1 MVGNLGIYHLLI
13 PKIDV
18 ILITIRT
25 AEQGAT
31 IDKPIKERSD
41 KIAICMLGEE
51 DYKTLGLK
59 NGDKVEVKT
68 EYGSVVVRAVN
79 SSEMS
84 KGIAAIPVGPW
95 ASRVVGISKG
105 KPVPHFKNIKATV
118 ERTESKITSVA

>member
-1 MVGNLGIYHLLI
+1 LGIYHLLI

-25 AEQGAT
+25 AEQGAA
-31 IDKPIKERSD
+31 IDKPIKERYD
-41 KIAICMLGEE
+41 QTAVCMLSKE
-51 DYKTLGLK
+51 DHKTLELK
-59 NGDKVEVKT
+59 NGDRVEVKT
-68 EYGSVVVRAVN
+68 EYGSIVVRAIN

-105 KPVPHFKNIKATV
+105 RVVPHFKNIKATV
-118 ERTESKITSVA
+118 ERTESKVTSVV